1 MHRAS
6 TREAALDLMAT
17 GLNDGKVA
25 DALGV
30 PRRTVR
36 DWRHRPWRLH
46 AVCARC
52 WSSTPAIV
60 FTSADYAELLGLYLG
75 DGHIAELPRTQR
87 LRLSLDA
94 KYPGIVDDAEALLC
108 RCFPEN
114 RVCRVVADRGATVVL
129 SVYNSHLECLFPQH
143 GSGKKHDRPIQLER
157 WQWHQLKTAPW
168 AFLRGC
174 IRSDGCCF
182 VNRTG
187 RYEYISYGFA
197 NDSED
202 IRDLFV
208 EVCRLVD
215 LDVRPGRKNIRINR
229 RASVAQLLAHVGRKS

>member
-1 MHRAS
+1 MHPAS
-6 TREAALDLMAT
+6 TRQAALDLMAQ
-17 GLNDGKVA
+17 GLNDCQVA

-36 DWRHRPWRLH
+36 DWRHLPWRLCPS
-46 AVCARC
+46 CARC
-52 WSSTPAIV
+52 WRSTPPIV

-75 DGHIAELPRTQR
+75 DGHIADLPRTQR

-94 KYPGIVDDAEALLC
+94 KYPGIVDDAEALLR
-108 RCFPEN
+108 RCFAEN

-129 SVYNSHLECLFPQH
+129 SVYNSHLACLFPQH
-143 GSGKKHDRPIQLER
+143 GSGKKHDRPIQLEP
-157 WQWHQLKTAPW
+157 WQWHHVTATPW

-182 VNRTG
+182 INRTG
-187 RYEYISYGFA
+187 RYEYVSYAFA
-197 NDSED
+197 NDSAD

-208 EVCRLVD
+208 EVYRLVH